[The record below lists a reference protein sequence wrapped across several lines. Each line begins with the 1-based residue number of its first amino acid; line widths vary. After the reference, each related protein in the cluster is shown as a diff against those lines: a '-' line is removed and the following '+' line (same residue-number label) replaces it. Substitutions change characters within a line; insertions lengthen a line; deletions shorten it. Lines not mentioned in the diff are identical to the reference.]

1 MATQETDSDPFIP
14 VTRPKASK
22 KARSTY
28 QQSQIVKPEID
39 TELRIVF
46 ELPRQPR
53 TTFNPAVGVKNLLA
67 EWIRHD
73 PNIAVH
79 SLDNNDLIYPAHDPM
94 PMKEAEFKEF
104 FFVHPT
110 PKRPIYRN
118 KVTVGCRILS
128 DKTITE
134 LKKSTLEDH
143 TMMEWLNNNHV
154 FMEVDSL
161 GRETIRT
168 IGYFFN
174 IHPRITHKTSFKAN
188 IRDAL
193 EQVRITKEEVIKLD
207 SRAQYYYD
215 PDDDEELYDYND
227 DKNSNSTPYVPPFEL
242 FISPVGY
249 GTGTTR
255 VATRTIGIKTNVMH
269 GNLLNELLLRMA
281 TNKTDNPLLKYVPV
295 GMATTIGPEPY
306 KQLICSNNAYLTSI
320 ATIPVEGI
328 TDETLELAITVHYP
342 DKPAA
347 SKTIKEILLAN
358 DWCINIEPTET
369 EGKIFILTTK
379 SELDTARQWLDTN
392 LQPIFE
398 KHLPKNPRF
407 TPNMEN
413 PVPRR
418 TDQPIMTATL
428 GRYVDALTQSIPK
441 IKPNP
446 TIATSNKY
454 SRPPPN
460 RAPKLVT
467 ISFQE
472 KQNKQYNEQKPS
484 EKPSAPKLTQ
494 TKKRPAADNN
504 SMITET
510 TAEATN
516 PTHSDTALADLKQE
530 ILNTVR
536 QDLAKFAQ
544 TEVEPLRQDIKQLSV
559 AHQTKTDDLNN
570 NITQLQQQMAA
581 LSTQMAALLQHLS
594 KPPPATLGG
603 GAH

>member
-1 MATQETDSDPFIP
+1 MATQETDSEPFIP
-14 VTRPKASK
+14 VTRPKESK

-28 QQSQIVKPEID
+28 QQGQHAKPEVD

-53 TTFNPAVGVKNLLA
+53 TTFNPASSVKNLLL

-73 PNIAVH
+73 PNVAVQ
-79 SLDNNDLIYPAHDPM
+79 SLTDDELLYPAHDPF
-94 PMKEAEFKEF
+94 PMKETEFKEF
-104 FFVHPT
+104 FYVHPT

-128 DKTITE
+128 TKTISE

-143 TMMEWLNNNHV
+143 TMMEWLTNNHV
-154 FMEVDSL
+154 YLEVDSL
-161 GRETIRT
+161 GRETIRM

-174 IHPRITHKTSFKAN
+174 VHPRITHKTSFKAN

-193 EQVRITKEEVIKLD
+193 EQVKITKDEVIKLD
-207 SRAQYYYD
+207 ERAQFHYEQD
-215 PDDDEELYDYND
+215 EEELYDAYAD
-227 DKNSNSTPYVPPFEL
+227 LDEEKPYVPPFEL
-242 FISPVGY
+242 ILTPVGY
-249 GTGTTR
+249 GTGTMR

-269 GNLLNELLLRMA
+269 GNLLHELLLRMA

-295 GMATTIGPEPY
+295 GMANIIGPEPY
-306 KQLICSNNAYLTSI
+306 KQLIRSNNAYLSSI

-328 TDETLELAITVHYP
+328 TDETLELDITVHYP
-342 DKPAA
+342 NKPAA
-347 SKTIKEILLAN
+347 NKTIKEIILDN
-358 DWCINIEPTET
+358 EWCINIELTET

-379 SELDTARQWLDTN
+379 SNLDMARQWLDEN
-392 LQPIFE
+392 LEPIFT
-398 KHLPKNPRF
+398 KHLPKNLRF
-407 TPNMEN
+407 VPNSDN
-413 PVPRR
+413 QAPRR
-418 TDQPIMTATL
+418 TDQPIMSATL
-428 GRYVDALTQSIPK
+428 GSYVDALTRSIPAV
-441 IKPNP
+441 KPITNA
-446 TIATSNKY
+446 TIANKY

-472 KQNKQYNEQKPS
+472 KQQKQTDQKPAAQTV
-484 EKPSAPKLTQ
+484 PSKTTQ
-494 TKKRPAADNN
+494 NKKRPASDAN
-504 SMITET
+504 SMTTEI
-510 TAEATN
+510 TAEATV
-516 PTHSDTALADLKQE
+516 PIISDTALADLKQE

-544 TEVEPLRQDIKQLSV
+544 KEVEPLRQDIKKLSA
-559 AHQTKTDDLNN
+559 AHHTKTDELNN

-581 LSTQMAALLQHLS
+581 LSSQMAALLQHLTQ
-594 KPPPATLGG
+594 PPPATNGG

>member
-1 MATQETDSDPFIP
+1 MATQETDSEPFIP
-14 VTRPKASK
+14 VTRTKDTK

-28 QQSQIVKPEID
+28 QQGQHAKPEVN

-53 TTFNPAVGVKNLLA
+53 TTFNPASSVKNLLL

-73 PNIAVH
+73 SNVAVQ
-79 SLDNNDLIYPAHDPM
+79 SLTDDELLYPAHDPF
-94 PMKEAEFKEF
+94 PMKETEFKEF

-128 DKTITE
+128 AKTIPD

-143 TMMEWLNNNHV
+143 TMMEWLTNNHV
-154 FMEVDSL
+154 YLEVDSL

-174 IHPRITHKTSFKAN
+174 VHPRITHKTSFKAN

-193 EQVRITKEEVIKLD
+193 EQVKITKDEVIKLD
-207 SRAQYYYD
+207 GRAQFYYEK
-215 PDDDEELYDYND
+215 DDEELYDAYED
-227 DKNSNSTPYVPPFEL
+227 TIEYEKPSFEL
-242 FISPVGY
+242 FLTPVGY

-269 GNLLNELLLRMA
+269 GTLLHELLLRMA
-281 TNKTDNPLLKYVPV
+281 TTKTDNPLLKFVPV

-306 KQLICSNNAYLTSI
+306 KQLICSNNAYLSSI

-328 TDETLELAITVHYP
+328 TDETLELDITVHYP
-342 DKPAA
+342 NKPAA
-347 SKTIKEILLAN
+347 NKTIKEILLDN
-358 DWCINIEPTET
+358 EWCINIEPTET

-379 SELDTARQWLDTN
+379 SDLDTARQWLDAN
-392 LQPIFE
+392 LEPIFT

-407 TPNMEN
+407 IPNSDN
-413 PVPRR
+413 QAPRR
-418 TDQPIMTATL
+418 TDQPIMSATL
-428 GRYVDALTQSIPK
+428 GRYVDALTHSIPTA
-441 IKPNP
+441 KPN
-446 TIATSNKY
+446 TNANTTNKY

-472 KQNKQYNEQKPS
+472 KQQKQPDQKPAAQPA
-484 EKPSAPKLTQ
+484 PSKTTQ
-494 TKKRPAADNN
+494 NKKRPASDAN
-504 SMITET
+504 SMATEI
-510 TAEATN
+510 TAEATI
-516 PTHSDTALADLKQE
+516 PLISDNTLADLKQE

-544 TEVEPLRQDIKQLSV
+544 KEVEPLRQDIRQLSE
-559 AHQTKTDDLNN
+559 AHHTKTDELNH

-581 LSTQMAALLQHLS
+581 LSNQMAALLQHLTQ
-594 KPPPATLGG
+594 PPPAANGG
-603 GAH
+603 GER